1 MKTKSLYIG
10 TCCSFLLSVAASGA
24 PQAPT
29 NQNYIKTRTYCTSNG
44 QTYYD
49 DLQYYDGL
57 GKPYM
62 SVNVNATPSNKDFI
76 ALTEYDDLGRKSREW
91 LPVALATT
99 GGYAAPENIKAAAL
113 GAGGYNDEMPY
124 VSYVYEDSP
133 DARVLEQRQPGAS
146 LQGSRPQRGIRQ
158 CLITAWRRL

>member
-76 ALTEYDDLGRKSREW
+76 ALTDTTILGGNPVNGYRLRLRQPADMPLPKISKPRLWEREGITMKCPMSPMSMKIRPMLEYSNNANRER
-91 LPVALATT
+91 LCR
-99 GGYAAPENIKAAAL
+99 
-113 GAGGYNDEMPY
+113 GAG
-124 VSYVYEDSP
+124 
-133 DARVLEQRQPGAS
+133 RQRQKH
-146 LQGSRPQRGIRQ
+146 I
-158 CLITAWRRL
+158 I

>member
-1 MKTKSLYIG
+1 
-10 TCCSFLLSVAASGA
+10 
-24 PQAPT
+24 
-29 NQNYIKTRTYCTSNG
+29 
-44 QTYYD
+44 
-49 DLQYYDGL
+49 
-57 GKPYM
+57 M

-133 DARVLEQRQPGAS
+133 DPEYSNNANRERLCRGAGRQRQKH
-146 LQGSRPQRGIRQ
+146 I
-158 CLITAWRRL
+158 I

>member
-99 GGYAAPENIKAAAL
+99 RRICRSRKYQSRGFGS
-113 GAGGYNDEMPY
+113 G
-124 VSYVYEDSP
+124 
-133 DARVLEQRQPGAS
+133 RV
-146 LQGSRPQRGIRQ
+146 
-158 CLITAWRRL
+158 